1 VSTYCF
7 SKEAVLQ
14 SESKS
19 RWLMVL
25 LKRKQGEEGRFREG
39 VVGGVWAP
47 CVRGFIYLI
56 PEREERLLLYLV
68 ILLSSWST

>member
-1 VSTYCF
+1 
-7 SKEAVLQ
+7 
-14 SESKS
+14 
-19 RWLMVL
+19 MVL